1 MKNSEMMDCVKTIFK
16 CFLCV
21 VAVYLLFTPVFYL
34 YNKNFYSVGV
44 YIIAS
49 VLQFLAVAVVGNFYR
64 RKNSSMFSREQTQH
78 IWICVLCALVVMIV
92 LHIAGMPDRWY
103 GVLTSSLDIYHTF
116 ADNLFV
122 IVLIERLCNSY
133 LVTSFLIC
141 MAIAFYRP
149 ARQRN
154 RAVMLSPEHLS

>member
-1 MKNSEMMDCVKTIFK
+1 MMSAKDVFKTIFK
-16 CFLCV
+16 SFLSV
-21 VAVYLLFTPVFYL
+21 AAVYLLFTPVFYL

-44 YIIAS
+44 YIAVS

-64 RKNSSMFSREQTQH
+64 RKNSSVFSREQAQH
-78 IWICVLCALVVMIV
+78 IWIGTLCALVVMV
-92 LHIAGMPDRWY
+92 GLHIVGMPDRWY

-141 MAIAFYRP
+141 MAIVFYRP
-149 ARQRN
+149 AGQWN
-154 RAVMLSPEHLS
+154 RAVMLSAEHLA